1 MTNKVVQ
8 HVTRI
13 SIKHLTYDII
23 ISWFQAFVILTF
35 CILNLRTQDILYC
48 LAIVCWQYLCY
59 CLAIDSRQYLCYC
72 LAIDSWQY
80 LCYCLAVDSWAPLR
94 LVIIPSDIRISARK
108 RMLLLLGGQIRTDIR
123 FLWSSNWYH
132 VRGSKN

>member
-35 CILNLRTQDILYC
+35 CILNLRTQDLLYY
-48 LAIVCWQYLCY
+48 LAIVSWQYLRY
-59 CLAIDSRQYLCYC
+59 CLAIDSR
-72 LAIDSWQY
+72 QY

-94 LVIIPSDIRISARK
+94 LVIIPSDISI
-108 RMLLLLGGQIRTDIR
+108 
-123 FLWSSNWYH
+123 N
-132 VRGSKN
+132 